1 MIGEE
6 LDTTGLELTVN
17 YEDGTSEVVTEG
29 FIADADLSE
38 AGEVIVSILYEGF
51 TLEYTVIVRTIDS
64 AFIMSPPTKTEYVV
78 GEELDTEGLELYVLY
93 SDGEEAYLT
102 EGFELIYDA
111 FTEAGDY
118 EIVLKYYD
126 YEEPF
131 IVTVVAAEEPEP
143 VVLESITVTAP
154 TKTEYTVGDALDL
167 EGMVVT
173 ANYSDGTTADV
184 TAKATVDATVLETAG
199 NVTVTVSFAD
209 KTATFI
215 VTVAEKVVE
224 PEEPENIAEGT
235 IGTIN
240 WVVTADG
247 VLTVSGEGAIPAYTK
262 NANAPW
268 TAYAKQITKIV
279 VANGVT
285 EIGNYAFYKLA
296 SATSIE
302 VADSVAA
309 VGQLFLRDSGITEI
323 ALLGVKT
330 VALNAFGSATKLTT
344 VIFSDKAVDFKGNIF
359 NAQTITVKAPASS
372 YADKYVELYGERY
385 SGNVTFESDGTTA
398 SNPVVRFAFAGDSA
412 FFAIFENA
420 KGNWALEISGAGKMK
435 NFPYVC
441 QKNIDKG
448 FTFSPMYYI
457 GEVEDKIDGVEP
469 EAKILSIKVAEGITT
484 IGNYIFHQCTKAT
497 TLTLPEGITSIG
509 QGAFRNCQRL
519 KTITLPE
526 AVTKIEKTAFVS
538 CSGLIELYIPEGVVE
553 VGTGI
558 FEKCKP
564 ANITVKTKS
573 ETAIS
578 VISAEYPTVTIVTEF

>member
-1 MIGEE
+1 MFKQRFYLDAQTDYVLSFKVYGYASSSELTNSVFYTKFNNKITYDLNAIEHDGLAGVAQASAYNVRCNVNTNTGKWINVSIPFSSNDATATDITIYNYRTIGKFYFDDFKVVKAGEE
-6 LDTTGLELTVN
+6 PV
-17 YEDGTSEVVTEG
+17 
-29 FIADADLSE
+29 
-38 AGEVIVSILYEGF
+38 
-51 TLEYTVIVRTIDS
+51 
-64 AFIMSPPTKTEYVV
+64 
-78 GEELDTEGLELYVLY
+78 
-93 SDGEEAYLT
+93 
-102 EGFELIYDA
+102 
-111 FTEAGDY
+111 
-118 EIVLKYYD
+118 
-126 YEEPF
+126 
-131 IVTVVAAEEPEP
+131 EPE
-143 VVLESITVTAP
+143 AP
-154 TKTEYTVGDALDL
+154 
-167 EGMVVT
+167 
-173 ANYSDGTTADV
+173 
-184 TAKATVDATVLETAG
+184 
-199 NVTVTVSFAD
+199 
-209 KTATFI
+209 
-215 VTVAEKVVE
+215 VE

-285 EIGNYAFYKLA
+285 EIGNFAFYKLA

-359 NAQTITVKAPASS
+359 NNQTVTVKAPASS
-372 YADKYVELYGERY
+372 YADKYVELYGDRY

-538 CSGLIELYIPEGVVE
+538 CSGLTEIYIPEGVVE

-573 ETAIS
+573 AAAIA
-578 VISAEYPTVTIVTEF
+578 VIEAEYPTVTIVTEF